1 MDKIEITRDTL
12 LNASLNVIEKN
23 KEVSEAIAAQPLVAL
38 LIPTLAMVL
47 WDELKKE
54 AENGSE
60 E

>member
-1 MDKIEITRDTL
+1 MDKIEITRDAMLT
-12 LNASLNVIEKN
+12 ASLNIIESN
-23 KEVSEAIAAQPLVAL
+23 KEISEAVTAKPLVAL